1 MLSIE
6 AVRLNASTISL
17 TLLFL
22 AGFYLIYRDMRRI
35 DDSIKRLDAV
45 LGATMIPSP
54 VFDGASPADNASPAD
69 GAGPADGASP
79 ADDEEVFDGE
89 VFDDLI
95 IQFAPSATA
104 RTLLHTTIEEL
115 QDAQQPLQDAQQPR
129 QDAQQ
134 PSQDDG
140 IPVVTVADSVAE
152 LDDVQ
157 LA

>member
-54 VFDGASPADNASPAD
+54 VFDGASPADN
-69 GAGPADGASP
+69 ASP